1 MTHGKNS
8 VHLESHSSNPADVLD
23 TLRDWIAKNLEHGRI
38 KPEIFVKNHVAYR
51 FTLRRGDEE
60 VSCEVRNRI

>member
-1 MTHGKNS
+1 LTKSKNDIS
-8 VHLESHSSNPADVLD
+8 LNPESDKTNDVLD
-23 TLRDWIAKNLEHGRI
+23 VLREWLDKHLEHGRI

-60 VSCEVRNRI
+60 VSYEVQNRV

>member
-1 MTHGKNS
+1 MTKSKNDIDLKS
-8 VHLESHSSNPADVLD
+8 KSDKRVDVFDLLREWLD
-23 TLRDWIAKNLEHGRI
+23 KHLEHGRI

-60 VSCEVRNRI
+60 VSYEIQNRV

>member
-1 MTHGKNS
+1 MTKSKNDIS
-8 VHLESHSSNPADVLD
+8 LNPESDKTNDVLD
-23 TLRDWIAKNLEHGRI
+23 VLREWLDKHLEHGRI

-60 VSCEVRNRI
+60 VSYEVQNRV